1 MWIVATIL
9 GSTDLEKMR
18 MKHAVRVLISN
29 KSQPVEVVSGDGVL
43 IRINRLANIRIETE
57 LWDGQKR
64 ETGPFYN
71 YQYSRE
77 YQNFHVV

>member
-18 MKHAVRVLISN
+18 TKHAVRVLISN
-29 KSQPVEVVSGDGVL
+29 KSQPAEVVSGDGVL

-57 LWDGQKR
+57 LWDGQKG